1 MAQVK
6 LLGPFGGP
14 NEHMAC
20 DYMAA
25 HLPDDWHILANR
37 QLDTAKREEVDFFI
51 LAQNNL
57 FIIEEKS
64 WGPKVLYGDLNWIVI
79 DDKGIERDRKSAFID
94 LSIKAKITAGWLKT
108 KIAGFE
114 NVRGH
119 KVIDYVLLSHPRIE
133 AMPKIGAFDTGRVV
147 TLLEICKTLMD
158 FDSKNND
165 NIFKDH
171 RDSILKLLCDYKH
184 RNVDLPRIKDYKIHR
199 KLELDN
205 TPNSPGIMKFEAEHQ
220 ETGNEFHLKC
230 YIKNNWAIDSNLANQ
245 RHRDFKAS
253 EVLQSTQ
260 RAWVQSEPFS
270 DDENDLW
277 IYPYKKPEGAISL
290 DQLGSPENAASF
302 EVYNANKW
310 GVISDAFQALEQLN
324 EKGIVHRTLAPNRVW
339 ISRGSRIVF
348 NDFMVAHLEGE
359 MTISEGSGDV
369 YARDFLAPECVNNI
383 YLATHLS
390 DVFALAKILCAFF
403 KLNFAD
409 SSDPYAQVLA
419 DCLNELPE
427 ERISAAIA
435 CGRLSEILNPVEPSV
450 PVESVDALLDAPV
463 ELSDVDSDDF
473 GGRFGPHFKNMGKL
487 GSGASGISW
496 LAQRVTE
503 EGLEL
508 VVIKEARSKEI
519 FKNLQEEY
527 VKSYPLLPHSRCA
540 KAQAV
545 VQDPSPGFL
554 VNNYVP
560 GLTLKRF
567 LNPDDVSFD
576 SVRTSFLSALD
587 ILEMLHKQKFIHGD
601 VSPNNIVIE
610 PESSLAGLIDFGEL
624 RKFERYEKPFGTR
637 KVYAPEAALMQ
648 EVGPATD
655 VYSLS
660 ASYLNL
666 ILGRSHRKNPDGD
679 SFPDFEVVPLSQQEA
694 LQFSE
699 NYQFFLN
706 LLFLAVQP
714 DIAKRL
720 PLEELRNRCL
730 DTYKPR
736 NVELDSELHP
746 MVNENVSHLRSLY
759 TASKNAA
766 PGAYVELALLNESTK
781 KFYQDTYIDTSLEL
795 ELLPS
800 ILRHERKVVLFTGNP
815 GGGKTSF
822 LNSIQEA
829 LLADGGEYI
838 GETSSL
844 ESLPV
849 WIIKHKGIDFHAI
862 LDASQSHQDKS
873 ANDLVKTALNDVRD
887 KNSIALI
894 AINDGRLK
902 QFFIDFSDEYPSL
915 EAEVN
920 RYFKHQIGDNPDF
933 LIIDL
938 KARAMVSLN
947 KQGLFSESIT
957 KLTSQKLW
965 STCSSCSLQ
974 NVCPIFI
981 NQRQIQTQKVVG
993 RLSELTLYSYLKRN
1007 ERPNFRR
1014 IRSAISYLISGDL
1027 SCKDVHEGIEQKR
1040 DFMPNSLANL
1050 AFAGGSGDS
1059 LVDSWKD
1066 FDPSK
1071 RISPSLRAVIPVE
1084 SVNEITED
1092 IYADYARKVFIGQFV
1107 DHDLTGESDRELSPY
1122 KFSDLYIDYLQ
1133 TRNFDIKP
1141 ILHGLSRLSSAHLPY
1156 RDGLCV
1162 VDADSKSGWSVI
1174 KVVPEREFE
1183 LSIHQESSKFFETAP
1198 EFLQLTHKSTNLHFR
1213 FTIDSFDLIL
1223 RSAAGEIFNDHLTS
1237 SIRFDLANFATMLLR
1252 SPVHKVLLM
1261 DPSGTFHNVQADG
1274 PVIEL
1279 LGESSA

>member
-25 HLPDDWHILANR
+25 HLPNDWYILANR

-51 LAQNNL
+51 LANNNL

-94 LSIKAKITAGWLKT
+94 LSIKAKITASWLRN

-147 TLLEICKTLMD
+147 ALVDICNILMEYD
-158 FDSKNND
+158 KKNND
-165 NIFKDH
+165 DIFKDH

-199 KLELDN
+199 KLEIEN
-205 TPNSPGIMKFEAEHQ
+205 APNSHGILKFEAEHQ

-230 YIKNNWAIDSNLANQ
+230 YVKNNWAINPNLINQ

-253 EVLQSTQ
+253 ELLQSTQ

-277 IYPYKKPEGAISL
+277 IYPYKKPDGAISL
-290 DQLGSPENAASF
+290 EQLGAPENASSF

-310 GVISDAFQALEQLN
+310 GLIADAFHALEQLN
-324 EKGIVHRTLAPNRVW
+324 DKGIVHRTLAPNRVW
-339 ISRGSRIVF
+339 ISRGSRVVF

-359 MTISEGSGDV
+359 MTISEGSGDI
-369 YARDFLAPECVNNI
+369 YAKDFLAPECANNI

-390 DVFALAKILCAFF
+390 DVYALTKIIGTLF
-403 KLNFAD
+403 KLNFTNSND
-409 SSDPYAQVLA
+409 LYTQVLA
-419 DCLNELPE
+419 DCLSELPE
-427 ERISAAIA
+427 ERITAAIA
-435 CGRLSEILNPVEPSV
+435 RERLNLLLNPAEKKDSV
-450 PVESVDALLDAPV
+450 GLIDAPT
-463 ELSDVDSDDF
+463 EALEIDSDNF
-473 GGRFGPHFKNMGKL
+473 EGKFGPHFKVLQRL

-496 LAQRVTE
+496 LAQHINE
-503 EGLEL
+503 DGLEL
-508 VVIKEARSKEI
+508 VVIKEARSKDT

-527 VKSYPLLPHSRCA
+527 VKSFPLKPHPRCA
-540 KAQAV
+540 KAQSV

-560 GLTLKRF
+560 GQTLKRF
-567 LNPDDVSFD
+567 LNPEDVSFEV
-576 SVRTSFLSALD
+576 VRSSFISALE
-587 ILEMLHKQKFIHGD
+587 ILEVLHKQNFIHGD
-601 VSPNNIVIE
+601 VSPNNVLIE
-610 PESSLAGLIDFGEL
+610 PESGLAGLIDFGEL
-624 RKFERYEKPFGTR
+624 RGFKTYDKPFGTR

-679 SFPDFEVVPLSQQEA
+679 NIADFEVVPLSQQES

-699 NYQFFLN
+699 HYQFFLN

-714 DIAKRL
+714 EIAKRI
-720 PLEELRNRCL
+720 PLDEIRNRSL

-736 NVELDSELHP
+736 NVEINSELQP

-781 KFYQDTYIDTSLEL
+781 KFYEDTYIETSLEL

-800 ILRHERKVVLFTGNP
+800 ILKHERKVVLFTGNP

-829 LLADGGEYI
+829 LLNDGGEYLS
-838 GETSSL
+838 ETSSD
-844 ESLPV
+844 ETLPV
-849 WIIKHKGIDFHAI
+849 WSIKHNGKIFNAI
-862 LDASQSHQDKS
+862 LDASQSHQDRS
-873 ANDLVKTALNDVRD
+873 ANDLVKQALDDVRD
-887 KNSIALI
+887 LNSIALI

-902 QFFIDFSDEYPSL
+902 QFFIDFFDEYPSL
-915 EAEVN
+915 ETEVD
-920 RYFKHQIGDNPDF
+920 RYFKHQIGDNPDY

-938 KARAMVSLN
+938 KSRAMVSLD
-947 KQGLFSESIT
+947 KRGLFDASIK
-957 KLTSQKLW
+957 KLTTPKLW

-981 NQRQIQTQKVVG
+981 NQKQIQAEKVAD

-1014 IRSAISYLISGDL
+1014 IRSAISYLVTADL
-1027 SCKDVHEGIEQKR
+1027 SCTDVHEGIEQKR
-1040 DFMPNSLANL
+1040 DFMPSSLANL

-1059 LVDSWKD
+1059 LIDSWKD
-1066 FDPSK
+1066 FDPSQ
-1071 RISPSLRAVIPVE
+1071 RISPSLRALIPVE
-1084 SVNEITED
+1084 NFNDISTD
-1092 IYADYARKVFIGQFV
+1092 IYADYARKVFVGLYV
-1107 DHDLTGESDRELSPY
+1107 DHDLTGESERELSPY
-1122 KFSDLYIDYLQ
+1122 KFSDLYVKYLKGM
-1133 TRNFDIKP
+1133 ISEIEP
-1141 ILHGLSRLSSAHLPY
+1141 ILHGLSRLTSALLPY

-1162 VDADSKSGWSVI
+1162 VDSDSKSGWSVI
-1174 KVVPEREFE
+1174 KIVPEREFE
-1183 LSIHQESSKFFETAP
+1183 LSIYQESSAFFETVP
-1198 EFLQLTHKSTNLHFR
+1198 EFLQLTHKQTNLHFR
-1213 FTIDSFDLIL
+1213 FTIDSFDLIM
-1223 RSAAGEIFNDHLTS
+1223 RSAGGEIFNDHLTS

-1252 SPVHKVLLM
+1252 SPVHEALLM
-1261 DPSGTFHNVQADG
+1261 DPGGTFHKVQADG
-1274 PVIEL
+1274 PLIEL
-1279 LGESSA
+1279 LEEGSL